1 MKRLQP
7 VIWMKGTF
15 LSPHHL
21 QTQDRFIEST
31 LQFQTEALS
40 FAPWG
45 FLELKINQEAL
56 SAGSFAIASASGIF
70 PDGLVFDM
78 PDADPLPTPKQLAD
92 CFEPDQQTLDIYLAI
107 PHYRERLLFRPG
119 ASGHPCRSDG
129 CSSL

>member
-31 LQFQTEALS
+31 LNFQTEALS

-45 FLELKINQEAL
+45 FQHLQINQEAL
-56 SAGSFAIASASGIF
+56 SSGYFAIASASGIF

-78 PDADPLPTPKQLAD
+78 PDSDPLPSPKALAGA
-92 CFEPDQQTLDIYLAI
+92 FEQDQTTLDIY
-107 PHYRERLLFRPG
+107 
-119 ASGHPCRSDG
+119 
-129 CSSL
+129 